1 MDVGV
6 RKRKHLI
13 ARTCSKCERGILMQA
28 CVCAGASHIIGLEAS
43 GEVAEVGE
51 GVTGFKK
58 GDRVMTLLDGG
69 G

>member
-1 MDVGV
+1 MLVMFG
-6 RKRKHLI
+6 RNTLGLLI
-13 ARTCSKCERGILMQA
+13 EGRWEFKAPAYT
-28 CVCAGASHIIGLEAS
+28 CAGASDIIGLEAA

-58 GDRVMTLLDGG
+58 GERVMTLLDGG